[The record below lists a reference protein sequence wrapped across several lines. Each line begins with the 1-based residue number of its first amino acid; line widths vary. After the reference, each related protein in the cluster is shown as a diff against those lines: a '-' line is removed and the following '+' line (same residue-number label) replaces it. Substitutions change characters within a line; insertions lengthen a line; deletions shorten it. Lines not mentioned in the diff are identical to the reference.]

1 MKKTYCGVAAL
12 LLTVTMVLC
21 CIGDYSA
28 ACKNVRE
35 GVLRL
40 HVTANSDSAEDQAVK
55 LAVRDALLQSGSEIF
70 DGSVT
75 ARDAREKLTPRL
87 AEIEKTAC
95 GVLADNGFPYGAR
108 AYIVNEYFEARDYNG
123 VTLPAGN
130 YTALRV
136 ALGSGEGKNW
146 WCVMFPPLCLPAAC
160 ADDADAFAVFSG
172 DGANVVKAANGYKI
186 RFKIVESAE
195 KLFEKIRSRSE
206 K

>member
-1 MKKTYCGVAAL
+1 MKKTYCGIAAL
-12 LLTVTMVLC
+12 ILAVALTVC
-21 CIGDYSA
+21 SIGDYFTDCSE
-28 ACKNVRE
+28 VRS

-40 HVTANSDSAEDQAVK
+40 HITANSDSDADQTVK
-55 LAVRDALLQSGSEIF
+55 LMVRDALLKSGNEIF

-75 ARDAREKLTPRL
+75 AADAEEKLSPHL
-87 AEIEKTAC
+87 ADIEKTAC
-95 GVLADNGFPYGAR
+95 GVLKANGFDYGAR
-108 AYIVNEYFEARDYNG
+108 AYIVNEYFDVREYDG

-160 ADDADAFAVFSG
+160 EDDDAFAVFG
-172 DGANVVKAANGYKI
+172 GEGANVVKAQSGYKI
-186 RFKIVESAE
+186 KFKIVEAAE
-195 KLFEKIRSRSE
+195 RFMERLRSHSD